1 MAYTFGKGP
10 TVRVFVREEKGG
22 AALDMAL
29 LLGLAA
35 FFAFSLRHVL
45 VEPLLATFNR
55 ATQVISQA
63 LAG

>member
-1 MAYTFGKGP
+1 MAHASGKQSS
-10 TVRVFVREEKGG
+10 VRAFAKAEEGG
-22 AALDMAL
+22 AAVEMAL

-45 VEPLLATFNR
+45 VEPVLAIFNR